1 MKRWA
6 IVACVAVLALVLSA
20 SAGAASSKLNVYT
33 AKVSAAKAAELVR
46 AGVDVADTRVAA
58 SGVRID
64 LVLSASER
72 RGLRAEGVNL
82 KLKRDKKG
90 RTIAQRAAI
99 QAANGFTVWRSFD
112 EPGGLRDEM
121 YAIAKKNAG
130 FVKLV
135 VLGRTHQGRE
145 IIGLKLTQAAN
156 GTPDGAR
163 PAALYL
169 STQHAREWISTEVNR
184 RFLLWLIEQRKLEN
198 PQIVDLLK
206 TTELWFVW
214 VANPDGYEYTH
225 DVERLWRKNLRN
237 NDGNEEITTGDG
249 VDPNRNYP
257 SHWKYDNEGSSS
269 QISSETYRGPSAG
282 SEPETQAIMGLA
294 GRVNFKFVVNWHSV
308 GSWILYAPGWQMETT
323 AADTPIYVALAGTDA
338 RPAIPDFD
346 PGPSANEL
354 YVTNGETTDWFA
366 EVEGALGLTPELS
379 DAGSGGG
386 FVFPDNE
393 ALVQQEANNTRPFAL
408 DVAKSIRNPANPAS
422 HLGNTTAPFYL
433 NLSSIDPELTRSPMN
448 FAFRWS
454 FGDPQPVRILAKRS
468 LGAVSLKYQINGGA
482 VQTRTTSEWTGGET
496 YGQEGSLYYHVM
508 EGVVSGTSPGD
519 SVRVWFE
526 GGGATS
532 EAFTYQAVSETG
544 KDVLVMAAEDYSG
557 ASTNPAYPAGPRP
570 FFLSSYANALS
581 ANGIAFDLYDVD
593 ARDRTAPDHLG
604 VLGHYRAVIWYTG
617 NDVVTREPGWGGGNA
632 SRLAND
638 EIIEV
643 RAFMNEGGRL
653 LYTGKHAATGGIT
666 THGTQLYDPIAN
678 LECRNPALGIEARC
692 EPLHGVG
699 DLTNDFLQYWLGA
712 YIVNDNAGNT
722 NPACNHGTFANCN
735 VADVEGVDTPFE
747 SLIWGFNGA
756 DSAGNQNHSASFL
769 TTSGILGPEFPHF
782 DSWVAGKYIREG
794 GPFEPHSGTKYMYS
808 QMADVSYKRITR
820 TVDLRSL
827 APGAPAEMSV
837 WLSFDTEHDW
847 DFVFIE
853 AHTLDAD
860 PNDDWTTLEDLN
872 GHNDQNL
879 GPATPPGEDDA
890 ASCPAGWNE
899 LHPHIDHYQTLVEA
913 PDGTRSCEPTGS
925 TGEWWAASGN
935 SAGWQ
940 QWTVDLS
947 AYSSKQVEISIGYAS
962 DWAVQGLGV
971 FADEIVVSAGAG
983 TTSFE
988 DDADPM
994 DGWAVTGP
1002 PEGSG
1007 PNANNFIRT
1016 DSQGFPEGAVVAT
1029 PDSLYMGFGFEGI
1042 TGAATRTMVMDRAM
1056 DYLLRP

>member
-1 MKRWA
+1 MRRWS
-6 IVACVAVLALVLSA
+6 IWACVAVLAFTLSA
-20 SAGAASSKLNVYT
+20 SAGAADRSKLNVYT
-33 AKVSAAKAAELVR
+33 ATVSAAKAAELVR
-46 AGVDVADTRVAA
+46 AGYDLVDTRVAA
-58 SGVRID
+58 RGVRIE
-64 LVLSASER
+64 LVLSARER
-72 RGLRAEGVNL
+72 RGLVAEGVDL
-82 KLKRDKKG
+82 RLKRDKKG
-90 RTIAQRAAI
+90 RTIAQRAAL
-99 QAANGFTVWRSFD
+99 QALNGFTVWRSFD

-121 YAIAKKNAG
+121 YALARRNSG

-135 VLGRTHQGRE
+135 VLGHTHQGRE
-145 IIGLKLTQAAN
+145 IIALKLTQGAR

-163 PAALYL
+163 PAALYAA
-169 STQHAREWISTEVNR
+169 TQHAREWISTEVNR
-184 RFLLWLIEQRKLEN
+184 RFMLWLIQQRKLEN

-225 DVERLWRKNLRN
+225 DEERLWRKNLRD
-237 NDGNEEITTGDG
+237 NDGNGQITNGDG

-257 SHWKYDNEGSSS
+257 SHWRYDNEGSSS
-269 QISSETYRGPSAG
+269 QTSSETYRGPSAG
-282 SEPETQAIMGLA
+282 SEPETQAIMDLA
-294 GRVNFKFVVNWHSV
+294 GRVNFKFIVNWHSV
-308 GSWILYAPGWQMETT
+308 GSWILYAPGWQMETV

-366 EVEGALGLTPELS
+366 EVEGALGFTPELS

-393 ALVQQEANNTRPFAL
+393 ALVQQEADNTRPFAL

-433 NLSSIDPELTRSPMN
+433 NLTSIDPEMTRAEKGN
-448 FAFRWS
+448 FAFQWS
-454 FGDPQPVRILAKRS
+454 YGDPQTVRILAKRS
-468 LGAVSLKYQINGGA
+468 LGAVSLKYQVNSGA
-482 VQTRTTSEWTGGET
+482 VQTRPTTEWAGGEV
-496 YGQEGSLYYHVM
+496 YGQEGSLYYHVV
-508 EGVVSGTSPGD
+508 ESQVTGTTPGD
-519 SVRVWFE
+519 SVKVWFE

-532 EAFTYQAVSETG
+532 DSFTYQAVSETG
-544 KDVLVMAAEDYSG
+544 NDVLVMAAEDYSG
-557 ASTNPAYPAGPRP
+557 ASSNPAYPAGPRP
-570 FFLSSYANALS
+570 FFLSTYANALS
-581 ANGIAFDLYDVD
+581 ANGVAFDVYDVD
-593 ARDRTAPDHLG
+593 ARNRTAPDALG
-604 VLGHYRAVIWYTG
+604 VLSHYKAVIWYTG
-617 NDVVTREPGWGGGNA
+617 NDLVTREPGWVGGNA

-643 RAFMNEGGRL
+643 RAFLNEGGRL
-653 LYTGKHAATGGIT
+653 LHTGKFAGHQGT
-666 THGTQLYDPIAN
+666 TAHGTQFYDPIAN
-678 LECRNPALGIEARC
+678 EQCRAKPAVLARC

-712 YIVNDNAGNT
+712 YILNDNAGNG
-722 NPACNHGTFANCN
+722 NPACNPATFANCN
-735 VADVEGVDTPFE
+735 VVDVEGVDTPFT

-820 TVDLRSL
+820 TIDLTSL
-827 APGAPAEMSV
+827 AASAPAELSLWM
-837 WLSFDTEHDW
+837 SFDTEHDW
-847 DFVFIE
+847 DFVFVE
-853 AHTLDAD
+853 AHTVDATPD
-860 PNDDWTTLEDLN
+860 DDWTLLRDLN
-872 GHNDQNL
+872 GHNSQDL
-879 GPATPPGEDDA
+879 GPSTPPGEDDA

-899 LHPHIDHYQTLVEA
+899 LHPHIDHYQTNNG
-913 PDGTRSCEPTGS
+913 DGTCSPTGS
-925 TGEWWAASGN
+925 TGQWWAASGN

-940 QWTVDLS
+940 QWRLDLS
-947 AYSSKQVEISIGYAS
+947 SYSGKRVEISVGYAS

-971 FADEIVVSAGAG
+971 FVDDIVVSTGAG

-1002 PEGSG
+1002 PPGSA
-1007 PNANNFIRT
+1007 PNSNNFVRT
-1016 DSQGFPEGAVVAT
+1016 DAQGFPEGAVVAT
-1029 PDSLYMGFGFEGI
+1029 EDTIYMGFGFEGI

-1056 DYLLRP
+1056 DYLLR

>member
-1 MKRWA
+1 MRRWG
-6 IVACVAVLALVLSA
+6 IWACAAVLALVLSA
-20 SAGAASSKLNVYT
+20 SAGAADRSKLNVYT
-33 AKVSAAKAAELVR
+33 AKVSAAKAGELVR
-46 AGVDVADTRVAA
+46 GGYDVVETRVAA
-58 SGVRID
+58 DGVRID

-72 RGLRAEGVNL
+72 DRVAAQGVNL
-82 KLKRDKKG
+82 ALKRDKKG

-145 IIGLKLTQAAN
+145 IIALKLTQAAK
-156 GTPDGAR
+156 GTRDGAR
-163 PAALYL
+163 PAALYA

-184 RFLLWLIEQRKLEN
+184 RFMLWLIQQRKAEN
-198 PQIVDLLK
+198 PEIVNLLK

-225 DVERLWRKNLRN
+225 DVERLWRKNLRDN
-237 NDGNEEITTGDG
+237 NGDGQITNGDG

-269 QISSETYRGPSAG
+269 QTSSETYRGPAAG

-294 GRVNFKFVVNWHSV
+294 GRVNFKFIVNWHSV
-308 GSWILYAPGWQMETT
+308 GSWILYAPGWQMETV

-366 EVEGALGLTPELS
+366 EVEGALGFTPELS

-393 ALVQQEANNTRPFAL
+393 ALVQREADNTRPFAL
-408 DVAKSIRNPANPAS
+408 DIAKSIRNPANPAS

-433 NLSSIDPELTRSPMN
+433 NLTSIDPEMSRAEKGN
-448 FAFRWS
+448 FAFQWS
-454 FGDPQPVRILAKRS
+454 YGDPQPVRILAKRS

-482 VQTRTTSEWTGGET
+482 VQTRPTSEWAGGEV
-496 YGQEGSLYYHVM
+496 YGQEGSLYYHVV
-508 EGVVSGTSPGD
+508 EGAVTGTSPGD

-532 EAFTYQAVSETG
+532 GSFTYQAVSETG
-544 KDVLVMAAEDYSG
+544 NDVLVMAAEDYSG
-557 ASTNPAYPAGPRP
+557 ASSNPAYPAGPRP

-593 ARDRTAPDHLG
+593 ARNRTAPDALG
-604 VLGHYRAVIWYTG
+604 VLTHYKAVIWYTG
-617 NDVVTREPGWGGGNA
+617 NDLVTREPGWGPGNA

-643 RAFMNEGGRL
+643 RAFLNEGGRL
-653 LYTGKHAATGGIT
+653 LHTGKFAGHQGT
-666 THGTQLYDPIAN
+666 TAHGTQLYDPIAN
-678 LECRNPALGIEARC
+678 EQCRANPAVEARC

-699 DLTNDFLQYWLGA
+699 DLTNDFLQYWLGT
-712 YIVNDNAGNT
+712 YILNDNAGNG
-722 NPACNHGTFANCN
+722 NPACNPATFANCN
-735 VADVEGVDTPFE
+735 VVDVEGVNTPFT

-782 DSWVAGKYIREG
+782 DSWVAGKYMREG
-794 GPFEPHSGTKYMYS
+794 GPFEPHDGTKYMYS
-808 QMADVSYKRITR
+808 QMADVSYKRLTR
-820 TVDLRSL
+820 TIAVPT
-827 APGAPAEMSV
+827 AGAT
-837 WLSFDTEHDW
+837 LSFWASYDTEHLW
-847 DFVFIE
+847 DYLIVE
-853 AHTLDAD
+853 ARTAGQ
-860 PNDDWTTLEDLN
+860 NDWTTLRDLN
-872 GHNDQNL
+872 GHTTQGTGD
-879 GPATPPGEDDA
+879 
-890 ASCPAGWNE
+890 SCPAGWRE
-899 LHPHIDHYQTLVEA
+899 LHPHLDHYQTLNA
-913 PDGTRSCEPTGS
+913 DGTCSPNGT
-925 TGEWWAASGN
+925 TGEWWGAEGN
-935 SAGWQ
+935 SGGWQ
-940 QWTVDLS
+940 EWRVDLS
-947 AYSSKQVEISIGYAS
+947 AYAGKQVEVSLAYVS

-971 FADEIVVSAGAG
+971 FLDHITVSTGEG

-1002 PEGSG
+1002 PPGSA

-1016 DSQGFPEGAVVAT
+1016 DAQGFPEGAVVAT
-1029 PDSLYMGFGFEGI
+1029 DDTIYMGFGFEGI
-1042 TGAATRTMVMDRAM
+1042 TGAATRAAVMDRAM
-1056 DYLLRP
+1056 DYLLR